1 LRIAVILDFALVAW
15 FFLLAMAEFYA
26 ARGRAVAEPGGDAR
40 LVTNFGLGVVVL
52 AFNGLLP
59 MAKVGSAVAGQG
71 LGAGLAV
78 HYAWPW
84 AVALAVLV
92 LADSFAAY
100 WTHRAMHAVP
110 ALWRIHRVH
119 HTDCAVDVSTS
130 IRNHPL
136 ELAVA
141 LPVSAAVILAV
152 GAPVSA
158 VVAAQTIMV
167 TAVIWQHADIDVPR
181 LERALAPLLIT
192 PAIHRLHHSPERPL
206 HDSNYGE
213 LIMLWDRLFGTLRR
227 SGGRGRVGLEGQV
240 ARSDHL
246 LEQIWSPVYAP
257 RLRQFTAKPDSQGL
271 SFGARPAGDENRVVA
286 ADRPGDLGQIRIVE
300 RHPDEMRGPGRSL
313 DHHQVGG
320 GFD

>member
-15 FFLLAMAEFYA
+15 FFLLAGAEFFA
-26 ARGRAVAEPGGDAR
+26 ARGRGIAEAGGDAR
-40 LVTNFGLGVVVL
+40 LVTNFGLGVLVL

-84 AVALAVLV
+84 AVAMAILI
-92 LADSFAAY
+92 LADSFASY

-119 HTDCAVDVSTS
+119 HADCAVDVSTS
-130 IRNHPL
+130 VRNHPL
-136 ELAVA
+136 ELVVA

-167 TAVIWQHADIDVPR
+167 TAVIWQHADIDVPW

-257 RLRQFTAKPDSQGL
+257 
-271 SFGARPAGDENRVVA
+271 
-286 ADRPGDLGQIRIVE
+286 
-300 RHPDEMRGPGRSL
+300 
-313 DHHQVGG
+313 
-320 GFD
+320 